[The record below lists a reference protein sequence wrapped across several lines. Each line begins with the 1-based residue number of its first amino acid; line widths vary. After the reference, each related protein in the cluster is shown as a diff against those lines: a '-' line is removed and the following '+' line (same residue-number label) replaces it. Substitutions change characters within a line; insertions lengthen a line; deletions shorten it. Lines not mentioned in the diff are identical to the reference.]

1 VAEAEG
7 LKEQMSAM
15 DEMTVSL
22 TKENLDKENEIASL
36 KKASDHISTSHEEAL
51 TKKQQLI
58 ARLEAKVKDMA
69 QAHEQELES
78 IKEHA
83 ERDKHTTLSHFE

>member
-7 LKEQMSAM
+7 LKEQMNAM

-36 KKASDHISTSHEEAL
+36 KEASAQISTAHEEAL

-58 ARLEAKVKDMA
+58 ARLEAKVKEIA

-78 IKEHA
+78 IKEQA
-83 ERDKHTTLSHFE
+83 ERDKHTTLSQFE

>member
-1 VAEAEG
+1 MAEAEG

-36 KKASDHISTSHEEAL
+36 KKASDQISTAHEEAL

-58 ARLEAKVKDMA
+58 ARLEAKVKEIA

-83 ERDKHTTLSHFE
+83 ERQAYYPKSF